1 MKNAIAVEGM
11 KSAPPVSITAVAWM
25 NGLTLNEIVA
35 IATLFYIGLQM
46 GYLVWK
52 WFREWRKG

>member
-1 MKNAIAVEGM
+1 MRNALAGEGL
-11 KSAPPVSITAVAWM
+11 KSAPPVSITAFAWM

-35 IATLFYIGLQM
+35 IATLLYIGLQM

-52 WFREWRKG
+52 WIREWRAK